1 MRQEKSSLL
10 RNKGF
15 QSLLASL
22 LCIVLGLLI
31 GYIVLLIINPAG
43 AGEAIRTIV
52 ENFLYYPSAAA
63 RLRYLGNTLVKTAPL
78 LMCSLSVLF
87 AYKVG
92 LFNIGAAGQYVIG
105 AGASLYCALGFG
117 LPWYVCLLAAIAAG
131 AVLGAISGLLKAY
144 RNVNEVISCIMLNWI
159 SLYLVNALLS
169 QVKETASPYTF
180 TLSSTNPDAILPSLG
195 LGALFSDN
203 QYVTIAIPLT
213 VIVAVGIWVLLEKTK
228 LGYELKACG
237 FNKDAA
243 KYAGI
248 SEKRNVVLAMVI
260 AGALSGIGGGLNYLA
275 GAGTGIAVG
284 SELAQQGF
292 LEVRPRQGTFVADYR
307 RKGNLST
314 LIAIME
320 YQGGVLGKDEIR
332 SILEVRRALEHL
344 AAQRA
349 IRYAS
354 DEALARLGDI
364 VARIAAAQN
373 NAQAAEAAFAFQ
385 HELALAGGNSILP
398 LIYYSFKAPVI
409 TLWLRFC
416 RMYGIGALCRN
427 TETLYNYLCRRD
439 MDGAERWIDAYLEQ
453 AIDGSQQIY
462 EER

>member
-1 MRQEKSSLL
+1 MEFAKL
-10 RNKGF
+10 
-15 QSLLASL
+15 
-22 LCIVLGLLI
+22 
-31 GYIVLLIINPAG
+31 
-43 AGEAIRTIV
+43 
-52 ENFLYYPSAAA
+52 SA
-63 RLRYLGNTLVKTAPL
+63 
-78 LMCSLSVLF
+78 
-87 AYKVG
+87 
-92 LFNIGAAGQYVIG
+92 
-105 AGASLYCALGFG
+105 
-117 LPWYVCLLAAIAAG
+117 
-131 AVLGAISGLLKAY
+131 
-144 RNVNEVISCIMLNWI
+144 
-159 SLYLVNALLS
+159 
-169 QVKETASPYTF
+169 
-180 TLSSTNPDAILPSLG
+180 PSLKD
-195 LGALFSDN
+195 LFVQQLQGMILSDELPMGT
-203 QYVTIAIPLT
+203 QLPPERELAQQMQVSR
-213 VIVAVGIWVLLEKTK
+213 AVV
-228 LGYELKACG
+228 
-237 FNKDAA
+237 N
-243 KYAGI
+243 
-248 SEKRNVVLAMVI
+248 
-260 AGALSGIGGGLNYLA
+260 GGLA
-275 GAGTGIAVG
+275 
-284 SELAQQGF
+284 ELAQQGF

-398 LIYYSFKAPVI
+398 LIYYSFQAPVI